1 MARVADAVDG
11 APSALLRSS
20 ESPVISD
27 HRIAFFLKQRR
38 PSFRLPIPR
47 SPLSKAD
54 HDVVSTMTMPAFI
67 TAWAGVV
74 ALLAGSVPSAARADQ
89 LAARTRGP
97 ASPPPA
103 FLDFCAR
110 NPVECR
116 RSGVLTRQ
124 VVLTPERQRD
134 LQEVNARVNAAIW
147 EISDREHHGREDVW
161 SIPADGQGDCEDFAL
176 LKRKHLIERGW
187 PSSALL
193 IAVVGTPAGE
203 GHAVL
208 MAITSEGDLVL
219 DNKTSRLLPWTQTG
233 YLFFT
238 RMSQSN

>member
-1 MARVADAVDG
+1 
-11 APSALLRSS
+11 
-20 ESPVISD
+20 
-27 HRIAFFLKQRR
+27 
-38 PSFRLPIPR
+38 
-47 SPLSKAD
+47 
-54 HDVVSTMTMPAFI
+54 MTMPAFI
-67 TAWAGVV
+67 AASALSF
-74 ALLAGSVPSAARADQ
+74 ALLAGALPSSARAEQ

-110 NPVECR
+110 NPAECR
-116 RSGVLTRQ
+116 RSGALTRQ

-134 LQEVNARVNAAIW
+134 LQEVNARVNSAIS

-161 SIPADGQGDCEDFAL
+161 SIPTDGQGDCEDFAL
-176 LKRKHLIERGW
+176 SKRKQLIERGW

-193 IAVVGTPAGE
+193 IAVVGTPTGE

-208 MAITSEGDLVL
+208 MATTSEGDLVL
-219 DNKTSRLLPWTQTG
+219 DNKTSRMLPWTQTG

-238 RMSQSN
+238 RMSQSNPRAWEAIDGGNIAVTAATRRPYRP